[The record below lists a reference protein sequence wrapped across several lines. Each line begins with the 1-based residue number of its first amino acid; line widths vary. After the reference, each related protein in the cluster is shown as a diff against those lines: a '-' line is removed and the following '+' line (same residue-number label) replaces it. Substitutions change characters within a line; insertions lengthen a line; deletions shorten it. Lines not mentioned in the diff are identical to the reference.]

1 MAKAVIDYDRD
12 LPAIPDRRPWE
23 PPVSHLVKDDDAP
36 TGWREDDSGRRPSR
50 LLLAPKIRDTVDAW
64 RDGGYPG
71 VSDVT
76 RRLLEYWFEEDHE
89 VRGFDAPF
97 RYHFCQREAIETLI
111 WLVEVAGQRD
121 TKALIEAYGTIVQRD
136 LVSENVVFQ
145 TTMEGKRQL
154 RRYVPEL
161 EAERVQDLP
170 PENLCRFAF
179 KMATGSGKTW
189 VMAMAIV
196 WSRLHK
202 QHVSGSDLS
211 TNFLIVAP
219 NVIVHQRLERDF
231 ANNRIFHQ
239 LPLIPP
245 EWRSGFSQKVI
256 LRGEAAEPDPSGNLF
271 LTNIHQL
278 YESRDEEWTPENAVE
293 ALLGRKP
300 AQDLASSGQR
310 SMLERVKSL
319 KDLVVLND
327 EAHHVHDE
335 DLAWSRSLLAIH
347 EALPHGLGAWLDFSA
362 TPKDQNGMYFPWTVV
377 DYPLAQAVEDRIVKA
392 PIIVTN
398 RNQPTEEPERITKD
412 NVAEKYGYWLQAAVR
427 RWKEHRKVCR
437 RLGIRPVLFIM
448 AEKNVYADALGEHL
462 WKTRGFGFKQ
472 SEVLVIHTDTT
483 GEVRKG
489 DLEKARQA
497 ARDIDAAKSRIK
509 AIVSVMMLR
518 EGWDV
523 RNVTVV
529 LGLRPFTAKAEIL
542 PEQVIG
548 RGLRLMT
555 GVSPDRTQT
564 LEVLGTRNLLEV
576 LREQL
581 EAEGVGVASTKTD
594 PPTPIIIEPVQE
606 RLKYD
611 IAIPIT
617 KPSLK
622 HDHRRLSELDVRS
635 LEPIFEQE
643 ELDERFRIRLK
654 LEFATTETEVAQDD
668 VSGGLRPVREL
679 LADIANL
686 VAARAGLADRDR
698 FRMLY
703 LMVGE
708 YVESRCFG
716 REIDLDD
723 DALRS
728 HLARLEIREG
738 IAKYLVRRIA
748 DLTVER
754 REIEFDKQ
762 DFRLSETK
770 PFTWRRNLSPP
781 EAGKAS
787 PAARDGKRSGTR
799 RRNLPPLVAEKTV
812 FNFVATWNDLERRFA
827 EFLDNAGDV
836 LRFAALGTTEQGTSG
851 TKFRVDYLKPSGAIG
866 FYYPDW
872 VAVQRELDGQI
883 IHWIVETKGRVWEGT
898 EEKDAAMHD
907 WCQRITRATGDTWKY
922 IRLNQADF
930 RPDFA
935 TFRQLV
941 VTLVSKAMT
950 RKRDARDVTLS
961 HEEFLEWRDEGRR

>member
-1 MAKAVIDYDRD
+1 MARAVVAYDKD
-12 LPAIPDRRPWE
+12 LPEIQGRRPWE

-50 LLLAPKIRDTVDAW
+50 LLLAPKIRDAVDAW
-64 RDGGYPG
+64 RGGGYPG
-71 VSDVT
+71 ASEVT
-76 RRLLEYWFEEDHE
+76 RRLFEYWFEEDHE
-89 VRGFDAPF
+89 VPGFDAPF
-97 RYHFCQREAIETLI
+97 RYYFCQREAIETLV
-111 WLVEVAGQRD
+111 WLVEITGQRD
-121 TKALIEAYGTIVQRD
+121 TKALIEAHGTIYEKD
-136 LVSENVVFQ
+136 LLSKNIEFQ
-145 TTMEGKRQL
+145 TAMDGKRQL

-161 EAERVQDLP
+161 ESNGVQGLP
-170 PENLCRFAF
+170 PENLRRFAF

-202 QHVSGSDLS
+202 QRIPGSDLS

-219 NVIVHQRLERDF
+219 NVIVYQRLEKDF
-231 ANNRIFHQ
+231 ASNRIFHE

-245 EWRSGFSQKVI
+245 EWKGSFSQKVI
-256 LRGEAAEPDPSGNLF
+256 LRGEAAEPDPSGNLL
-271 LTNIHQL
+271 LTNIQQL
-278 YESRDEEWTPENAVE
+278 YESRDQEWTPENAVE

-300 AQDLASSGQR
+300 AQDLASSGQP

-319 KDLVVLND
+319 KDLLVLND
-327 EAHHVHDE
+327 EAHHVHNE

-347 EALPHGLGAWLDFSA
+347 EALPYGLGAWLDFSA

-392 PIIVTN
+392 PTIVTGEAD
-398 RNQPTEEPERITKD
+398 RNQPSEDPDGITKD

-427 RWKEHRKVCR
+427 RWKQHQKVYKK
-437 RLGIRPVLFIM
+437 LGIRPVLFIM
-448 AEKNVYADALGEHL
+448 AEKNVYADALGEYL
-462 WKTRGFGFKQ
+462 WKTRGFGFKK
-472 SEVLVIHTDTT
+472 SEILVIHTDST
-483 GEVRKG
+483 GEIRKG

-497 ARDIDAAKSRIK
+497 ARDIDRAESGIK

-529 LGLRPFTAKAEIL
+529 LGLWPFTAKAEIL

-548 RGLRLMT
+548 RGLRLMSQ
-555 GVSPDRTQT
+555 VSPDRTQT
-564 LEVLGTRNLLEV
+564 LEVLGTRNLLSV

-581 EAEGVGVASTKTD
+581 EAEGVGVASTKTN
-594 PPTPIIIEPVQE
+594 PPPPIVIEPVQE

-611 IAIPIT
+611 IVIPIT

-622 HDHRRLSELDVRS
+622 HDRRKLSDLDVRS
-635 LEPIFEQE
+635 LEPIFDQE
-643 ELDERFRIRLK
+643 ELDEPFRIRLK

-668 VSGGLRPVREL
+668 IAGSLRPVQEL
-679 LADIANL
+679 LADVTNL
-686 VAARAGLADRDR
+686 VAGKAGLTNRFAELYPVIRD
-698 FRMLY
+698 Y
-703 LMVGE
+703 IG
-708 YVESRCFG
+708 SRCFG
-716 REIDLDD
+716 REIESDD

-738 IAKYLVRRIA
+738 IAKYLVRKIA

-754 REIEFDKQ
+754 REIEFDNQ
-762 DFRLSETK
+762 DFRLSKTK
-770 PFTWRRNLSPP
+770 PFSW
-781 EAGKAS
+781 
-787 PAARDGKRSGTR
+787 
-799 RRNLPPLVAEKTV
+799 RRNLPPLEAEKTV
-812 FNFVATWNDLERRFA
+812 FNFVATYNDFERRFA

-836 LRFAALGTTEQGTSG
+836 LRFAALGTTEQGASG
-851 TKFRVDYLKPSGAIG
+851 TSFRVDYLKPSGAIG

-883 IHWIVETKGRVWEGT
+883 INWVLETKGRVWEGT

-907 WCQRITRATGDTWKY
+907 WCRRIARATGDTWKY
-922 IRLNQADF
+922 IRVNQADF

-935 TFRQLV
+935 TFRVLV
-941 VTLVSKAMT
+941 FTLIGKAMT
-950 RKRDARDVTLS
+950 RERDASGATLS
-961 HEEFLEWRDEGRR
+961 HEEFLQWRDEGRRE